1 MTNRLDQPRTLDLVG
16 NPIHIGGIAT
26 GFEATLE
33 YRIGDGHHQL
43 TGTFTAGGGTGEHG
57 QFHIAVDIGH
67 TTFQADRLLVQVFE
81 ASARDGSEINA
92 VTVPVIYGP
101 RIVPG
106 YYGYREHTVVKG
118 DTLSAIAKSSYGDA
132 SLYSRIVRANPAQI
146 SDPDKIVPGQ
156 VLRIPIGS

>member
-1 MTNRLDQPRTLDLVG
+1 MTNRVDQPRPLDLVG
-16 NPIHIGGIAT
+16 DPIQVGGVAT

-33 YRIGDGHHQL
+33 YRVGDGHHEV

-57 QFHIAVDIGH
+57 QFHLTVDVGEVA
-67 TTFQADRLLVQVFE
+67 FQSDRLLVQVFE
-81 ASARDGSEINA
+81 AGARDGGAVNA

-118 DTLSAIAKSSYGDA
+118 DTLSALAKAYYGNA
-132 SLYSRIVRANPAQI
+132 ALYPRIVRANPAQI
-146 SDPDKIVPGQ
+146 TDPDKIAPGQ
-156 VLRIPIGS
+156 VLRVPIGT